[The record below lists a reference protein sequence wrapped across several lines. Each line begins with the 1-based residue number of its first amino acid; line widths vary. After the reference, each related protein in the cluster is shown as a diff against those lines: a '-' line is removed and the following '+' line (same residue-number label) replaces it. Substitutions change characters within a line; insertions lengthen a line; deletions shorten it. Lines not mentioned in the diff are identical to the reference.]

1 MIARVAGLAMGGLF
15 AIAVNSSF
23 AYEIPTHRQ
32 LSRIAYDRSVLA
44 DGTKLAAFG
53 VADSVKQVPTS
64 RDETGT
70 TRDAMELG
78 AQYEDDVLPL
88 PPRPFNHFFDPQN
101 AGRGLDIPPLPVQV
115 PSPRWMLDEDGTLDA
130 SQQFSARRART
141 YLYQA
146 ITSRQRADRVRSL
159 GLTLESV
166 GRVVHHL
173 QDMAQPAH
181 VRNDAHFALPG
192 LPVPDV
198 YEQWTNGH
206 LAELPLVPVY
216 SGNGVDLLRFPD
228 SRSFWQNEGTGIAE
242 FTSRN
247 FVSDD
252 TNFNETGGTIGTP
265 ADYLLPAAQ
274 PCAGTGLL
282 RATDVRDPTLLGS
295 SWPIV
300 AQAWFVATPVEDLLL
315 PLPASVT
322 CNERTSTY
330 AYFASLSGLESGPVF
345 TYNSFNF
352 RAAHSYLIP
361 RAIAYSVGYI
371 NHFFRGRIGVEA
383 VAREADTYRLV
394 IRNRSAAGAA
404 LRRASAPNAP
414 AEFEV
419 WYHAPNDERLAAV
432 VFEGASIAPGPGIAV
447 DSAHQIRFSLPA
459 GAIAGEQDSFT
470 VVYRGVL
477 GAEDGVAAQTFT
489 VGDAAISVTP
499 NYLPA
504 DGVPGTR
511 SIRWTGADWQIAAAS
526 VQAGNTDWR
535 GLRREDVVT
544 WDGPASRY
552 FYSAAQNG
560 GISPQIYAGGSLLA
574 VAPGNVLG
582 AAIRY
587 TNGYRELLAATYTA
601 GALRVYGRRFSLS
614 YPNHDPYHVA
624 NNPLGWRLLYSG
636 VHAVPTS
643 PFFFNGSGTEGQAML
658 ENFQRV
664 KVRLFAT
671 SASAV
676 QLPMYGQGA
685 RTVTVSTTR
694 VPVFNRFNCMT
705 GVTSNGSTQ
714 ETVGWNVPTVM
725 CADYR
730 GDQEA
735 LCQVDSEPSAT
746 ETWSGTI
753 DLPGGGDYDQRVTR
767 NKTQSLHRMLRA
779 GELVVPLTGTNN
791 ITNATSREWFLS
803 TTDFGID
810 DDSTQTGRTHDIRIL
825 YLDVRN
831 GLAAYSDRHETFRL
845 QISDSY
851 DFGPDETGFF
861 RSWRVRTTSNL
872 RARESRMI
880 VSMNGQQTILG
891 SVTTPL
897 EDSTVT
903 TRGNFEF
910 QGWDCTRFVD
920 PTNNTNTTTTQ
931 FNDLGFEFPRYVHPR
946 ALDANV
952 SQGYAVDE
960 AGNVAASSAIWI
972 RQPNDTFVRTGT
984 WNFLTN
990 GTLPALLPGAGA
1002 DPAYYP
1008 IGVIR

>member
-1 MIARVAGLAMGGLF
+1 MINRTALLVTLALLAMLST
-15 AIAVNSSF
+15 ALW
-23 AYEIPTHRQ
+23 AYELPTHQRF
-32 LSRIAYDRSVLA
+32 SRIAYERSVLA
-44 DGTKLAAFG
+44 DGGFLSSMGITDTIRL
-53 VADSVKQVPTS
+53 VPTS
-64 RDETGT
+64 KDRLAAPPEVV
-70 TRDAMELG
+70 ALG
-78 AQYEDDVLPL
+78 AQYEDDLFPL

-101 AGRGLDIPPLPVQV
+101 EGRGLDKPPLAAQV
-115 PSPRWMLDEDGTLDA
+115 PSPRWMLDEDGALDA
-130 SQQFSARRART
+130 AQQYSVRRART

-146 ITSRQRADRVRSL
+146 ITSRQRADRLRYL

-166 GRVVHHL
+166 GRTVHHL

-181 VRNDAHFALPG
+181 VRNDAHVSLGLVVPDTYERWTDEHLND
-192 LPVPDV
+192 LPV
-198 YEQWTNGH
+198 T
-206 LAELPLVPVY
+206 AVY
-216 SGNGVDLLRFPD
+216 SGAGVDSLRFPI
-228 SRSFWQNEGTGIAE
+228 SRSFWESEGIGIAE

-252 TNFNETGGTIGTP
+252 TNFSETGGTTDTA
-265 ADYLLPAAQ
+265 ADYPLPAAQ

-470 VVYRGVL
+470 VVCRGVL

-511 SIRWTGADWQIAAAS
+511 SIRWTGADWQIAAAG

-544 WDGPASRY
+544 WNGPASRY

-601 GALRVYGRRFSLS
+601 GELRMYGRRFSLV
-614 YPNHDPYHVA
+614 YPNHDAYHVA
-624 NNPLGWRLLYSG
+624 NNPLGWRLFYSG
-636 VHAVPTS
+636 AHAVPTS

-658 ENFQRV
+658 GNFQRV

-676 QLPMYGQGA
+676 QLPMYGQGS
-685 RTVTVSTTR
+685 RTVTSTTTI
-694 VPVFNRFNCMT
+694 VPSFNQFNCMT
-705 GVTSNGSTQ
+705 GWTDNRSTQ
-714 ETVGWNVPTVM
+714 EAVGWSSPTVM

-730 GDQEA
+730 GDQEV
-735 LCQVDSEPSAT
+735 LCQVDSEPSVT
-746 ETWSGTI
+746 ETSDSTMV
-753 DLPGGGDYDQRVTR
+753 LPGGGDYDERTNRTR
-767 NKTQSLHRMLRA
+767 TQSNHRMLRA
-779 GELVVPLTGTNN
+779 GDLLIPLSGTSSA
-791 ITNATSREWFLS
+791 TNVTNREWALS
-803 TTDFGID
+803 STDFGID
-810 DDSTQTGRTHDIRIL
+810 NLSIQTGRTHDIRLL

-831 GLAAYSDRHETFRL
+831 AVAAYGDMYETFRQERL
-845 QISDSY
+845 LPKLARSY
-851 DFGPDETGFF
+851 DLNPAHAPEPHGRPYEWPGNDSGPCDRAPGGFD
-861 RSWRVRTTSNL
+861 VDYAQQL
-872 RARESRMI
+872 RLSG
-880 VSMNGQQTILG
+880 VGLLS
-891 SVTTPL
+891 
-897 EDSTVT
+897 
-903 TRGNFEF
+903 
-910 QGWDCTRFVD
+910 
-920 PTNNTNTTTTQ
+920 
-931 FNDLGFEFPRYVHPR
+931 
-946 ALDANV
+946 
-952 SQGYAVDE
+952 
-960 AGNVAASSAIWI
+960 
-972 RQPNDTFVRTGT
+972 
-984 WNFLTN
+984 
-990 GTLPALLPGAGA
+990 LP
-1002 DPAYYP
+1002 
-1008 IGVIR
+1008 